1 MRHLHSRGR
10 GNGVG
15 PGTIDT
21 PLMHGAV
28 QDFVKQKGANA
39 QELYT
44 WLETAQPLPRLGR
57 PEEVAALVACVA
69 KIPFC
74 VGSMISVD
82 GGYTA
87 Q

>member
-1 MRHLHSRGR
+1 MWNQASGYVNSRR
-10 GNGVG
+10 GHEDNVAS
-15 PGTIDT
+15 
-21 PLMHGAV
+21 GARNLIST
-28 QDFVKQKGANA
+28 QVKQKGANA
-39 QELYT
+39 DELYT